1 MAAKCESTY
10 FQIIQNQL
18 LNDRSS
24 GALMNYQYKE
34 LPHA

>member
-10 FQIIQNQL
+10 FQIIENQL

-24 GALMNYQYKE
+24 GALMSD
-34 LPHA
+34 